1 MILPG
6 PLPKYYQLSQ
16 ILRQRI
22 LRGDFS
28 PGEKIPGEWQLSQEF
43 NVSRGTVR
51 KAIDTLL
58 HEGLLRTEQGQ
69 GTYVVDDPR
78 RHRPFLFLSN
88 FNDETTRQNQ
98 IPRTTLIAKRT
109 FSAPTSVVHRLSLVK
124 GEEIIYISRLRWAND
139 QPVVYEQ
146 RYLAKRLCPSLIE
159 EDLERQSVHELLVK
173 KYRLPLVRA
182 IVSIEAHVLNDEEA
196 SLLQTRAGTAA
207 FYLERLT
214 YTLIDGKETP
224 AVWYLAI
231 HLGDEYGFRIQRV
244 HNPQG
249 DEQPAVSFSGG
260 GPSFNGCN

>member
-1 MILPG
+1 MLRPG
-6 PLPKYYQLSQ
+6 PIPKHYQISQ

-69 GTYVVDDPR
+69 GTYVVEDPWR
-78 RHRPFLFLSN
+78 SRPFLFLSN
-88 FNDETTRQNQ
+88 FNDDITRQNQ
-98 IPRTTLIAKRT
+98 TPHTTLIEKRILP
-109 FSAPTSVVHRLSLVK
+109 APANVAHRLSLSK
-124 GEEIIYISRLRWAND
+124 GEEILYISRLRWAD
-139 QPVVYEQ
+139 DRPIVYEQ
-146 RYLAKRLCPSLIE
+146 RYLARKLCPTLLD
-159 EDLERQSVHELLVK
+159 EDLENQSIHELLVK

-182 IVSIEAHVLNDEEA
+182 ILSIEAHVLNEEEA
-196 SLLQTRAGTAA
+196 ALLQTHAGGAA

-214 YTLIDGKETP
+214 YTLVDGKETP

-231 HLGDEYGFRIQRV
+231 RLGNEYAFRIQQV
-244 HNPQG
+244 HRSHEG
-249 DEQPAVSFSGG
+249 EQSLVAIP
-260 GPSFNGCN
+260 FNGGDLLLN